1 MKTFAELDNNNKVLN
16 VITTEDS
23 ITENNISDN
32 FDLSANGVS
41 WKQSG
46 NVTDY
51 DVDNPDANFF
61 RKRPACIEGIY
72 DAANDVFIREKLHD
86 SWVLNSDYEW
96 EPPVAIPSI
105 NTMVV
110 NGEERSIHLEWDEDN
125 VQWKGLLPG
134 ESTLRV
140 WNSDTSSWN

>member
-16 VITTEDS
+16 LIITEDS
-23 ITENNISDN
+23 ITEDNIYDN

-51 DVDNPDANFF
+51 DLDNPDANFF
-61 RKRPACIEGIY
+61 RKRPACIGGIY
-72 DAANDVFIREKLHD
+72 DATNNVFIKEKPYN

-96 EPPVAIPSI
+96 EPPVAMPSDASRTI
-105 NTMVV
+105 D
-110 NGEERSIHLEWDEDN
+110 GQERSIHFAWDEDN
-125 VQWKGLLPG
+125 LQWKGLLPG
-134 ESTLRV
+134 ESTFRV